1 MKKFSKEWFENKLV
15 QAQKMSTGKGR
26 RLTATKG
33 YVPDLRSQDK
43 RQQRIEDIKRLAKEK
58 KIRL

>member
-1 MKKFSKEWFENKLV
+1 MKKFSKEWFENKLK
-15 QAQKMSTGKGR
+15 QAEGMSRGKGK

-43 RQQRIEDIKRLAKEK
+43 RQQRIDDIRKLAKEH
-58 KIRL
+58 KIKL

>member
-15 QAQKMSTGKGR
+15 QAKKMSTGKGR

-33 YVPDLRSQDK
+33 YSPDLRSQDK